1 MKKYFLCIAVAIIV
15 ILYVA
20 LSIWCRMAVANSDL
34 PYWIKFIILSG
45 KR

>member
-1 MKKYFLCIAVAIIV
+1 MKKYFLYIVVTIIV

-20 LSIWCRMAVANSDL
+20 FSIWYRVAVANSDL
-34 PYWIKFIILSG
+34 PDWIKFIILSG